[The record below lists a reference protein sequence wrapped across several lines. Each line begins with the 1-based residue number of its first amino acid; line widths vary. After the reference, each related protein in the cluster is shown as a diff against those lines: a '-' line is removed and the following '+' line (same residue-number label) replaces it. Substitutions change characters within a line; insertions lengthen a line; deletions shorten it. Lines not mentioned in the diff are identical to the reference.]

1 VAWRPEQEAVQM
13 RDSDT
18 ANHAGRARRHYK
30 VTFALLALA
39 GVSYALL
46 QSLVAPALPDIQ
58 RDLHASVNGVSWVLT
73 AYLLSA
79 SIATPVIG
87 RLGDM
92 YGKERLLVVVLA
104 LLCIA
109 TAVSALA
116 TTLAVMLVGRV
127 IQGAAGG
134 IFPLAFGIIRDEFPR
149 ERVAGAVGV
158 MSALLGVG
166 GGAGVV
172 LAGPIVQNLSIHYL
186 FWLPLVLLVPA
197 TVAVHLFVPESPVR
211 VPGRVNWTGAALM
224 SGGLA
229 ALLLAVSEAPVW
241 GWLSAKTVV
250 VFAVGVVLLV
260 AWVRSESRSDHPL
273 VDMRMMRIRGVWTT
287 NAVAALLGFGMY
299 ASFILLPEFVETPT
313 RAGYGFGASVT
324 GAGLFLVP
332 STIAML
338 LAGAQTGRLE
348 KRFGS
353 KPPLLAG
360 AALTCAAYLLLA
372 VARTE
377 RWEIYLAA
385 LLLGAGIGFAFAA
398 MVNLIIE
405 NVGPTE
411 TGVATGMNT
420 VTRTVGGAFGG
431 AAVAS
436 ILASTVGAGGYPSAR
451 GFTIAFGAC
460 ALALALGFVAGLA
473 IPPRRPVDAFGPH
486 EAGDVTE
493 VEVHESS
500 GLREPSVREPA

>member
-1 VAWRPEQEAVQM
+1 MAQSE
-13 RDSDT
+13 S
-18 ANHAGRARRHYK
+18 ANRAGRARQHYR

-58 RDLHASVNGVSWVLT
+58 HNLHTTVNGVSWVLT

-79 SIATPVIG
+79 SIATPVLG

-92 YGKERLLVVVLA
+92 YGKARLLVVVLV
-104 LLCIA
+104 LLCVA
-109 TAVSALA
+109 TVVSALA

-127 IQGAAGG
+127 VQGAAGG

-186 FWLPLVLLVPA
+186 FWFPLVALVPA
-197 TVAVHLFVPESPVR
+197 TIAVHLFVPESPMR
-211 VPGRVNWTGAALM
+211 VPGRVNWAGAALM

-229 ALLLAVSEAPVW
+229 AVLLAVSEAPVW
-241 GWLSAKTVV
+241 GWLSPKTLI

-299 ASFILLPEFVETPT
+299 ASFILLPEFVETP
-313 RAGYGFGASVT
+313 RATGYGFGASVA

-360 AALTCAAYLLLA
+360 AALTSAAYVLLA
-372 VARTE
+372 IGRTE

-436 ILASTVGAGGYPSAR
+436 ILASTVGAGGYPSAD
-451 GFTIAFGAC
+451 GFTIAFAAC
-460 ALALALGFVAGLA
+460 ALALALGVLAGLA
-473 IPPRRPVDAFGPH
+473 IPPRRPADAFAPH
-486 EAGDVTE
+486 EAGDLEEAASERLELGETV
-493 VEVHESS
+493 S
-500 GLREPSVREPA
+500 R

>member
-1 VAWRPEQEAVQM
+1 MSHE
-13 RDSDT
+13 
-18 ANHAGRARRHYK
+18 GGARRHHN
-30 VTFALLALA
+30 VTFGLLALV

-46 QSLVAPALPDIQ
+46 QSLVAPALPDMQ
-58 RDLHASVNGVSWVLT
+58 HALHTSVDGVSWVLT

-79 SIATPVIG
+79 SIATPLIG

-92 YGKERLLVVVLA
+92 YGKRRLLVAVLV
-104 LLCIA
+104 LLCVA

-116 TTLAVMLVGRV
+116 TSLALMLVGRV
-127 IQGAAGG
+127 VQGAAGG

-149 ERVAGAVGV
+149 DRVAGAIGM
-158 MSALLGVG
+158 MSAMLGVG

-172 LAGPIVQNLSIHYL
+172 LAGPIVQSLSIHYL
-186 FWLPLVLLVPA
+186 FWLPLLAIVPA
-197 TVAVHLFVPESPVR
+197 TVAVHRLVPESPVR
-211 VPGRVNWTGAALM
+211 MPGRVNWAGAALM
-224 SGGLA
+224 SAGLGSV
-229 ALLLAVSEAPVW
+229 LLAVSETPVW
-241 GWLSAKTVV
+241 GWGSLRTLGVLAAG
-250 VFAVGVVLLV
+250 AVTLV
-260 AWVRSESRSDHPL
+260 AWVRSETRSAHPL

-299 ASFILLPEFVETPT
+299 ASFILLPEFVETPV
-313 RAGYGFGASVT
+313 RAGYGFGSSVT

-332 STIAML
+332 STLAML
-338 LAGAQTGRLE
+338 VAGAQTGRLE

-360 AALTCAAYLLLA
+360 AALTGASYLLLA

-385 LLLGAGIGFAFAA
+385 LLLGAGIGLAFAA

-405 NVGPTE
+405 NVGPAE

-431 AAVAS
+431 AATAS
-436 ILASTVGAGGYPSAR
+436 ILAGAVGASGYPSR
-451 GFTIAFGAC
+451 HGFTIAFAC
-460 ALALALGFVAGLA
+460 CAVALALGVVVGLA
-473 IPPRRPVDAFGPH
+473 IPQRRPADAFASH
-486 EAGDVTE
+486 ETGEVTG
-493 VEVHESS
+493 VAS
-500 GLREPSVREPA
+500 

>member
-1 VAWRPEQEAVQM
+1 MAQSEITDQ
-13 RDSDT
+13 
-18 ANHAGRARRHYK
+18 AGRARQHYQ

-46 QSLVAPALPDIQ
+46 QSLVAPALPHIQ
-58 RDLHASVNGVSWVLT
+58 HSLHTTVNGVSWVLT

-79 SIATPVIG
+79 SIATPMIG

-92 YGKERLLVVVLA
+92 YGKERLLVVVLV
-104 LLCIA
+104 LLCVA
-109 TAVSALA
+109 TVVSALA
-116 TTLAVMLVGRV
+116 TTLTVMLVGRV
-127 IQGAAGG
+127 VQGAAGG
-134 IFPLAFGIIRDEFPR
+134 IFPLAFGIIREEFPR

-172 LAGPIVQNLSIHYL
+172 LAGPIVQRLSIHYL
-186 FWLPLVLLVPA
+186 FWLPLVALVPA
-197 TVAVHLFVPESPVR
+197 TITVHLFVPESPVR
-211 VPGRVNWTGAALM
+211 VPGRVNWAGAALM

-229 ALLLAVSEAPVW
+229 AVLLAVSEAPVW
-241 GWLSAKTVV
+241 GWLSAKTLIVFVV
-250 VFAVGVVLLV
+250 GAVLLV
-260 AWVRSESRSDHPL
+260 AWVRNESRSDHPL

-287 NAVAALLGFGMY
+287 NAVAALLRFGMY

-313 RAGYGFGASVT
+313 RAGYGFGTSVS

-360 AALTCAAYLLLA
+360 AALTSAAYVLLA
-372 VARTE
+372 IGRTE

-436 ILASTVGAGGYPSAR
+436 MLASTVTSPIGPRPASGGARQGSPLAGTR
-451 GFTIAFGAC
+451 GE
-460 ALALALGFVAGLA
+460 
-473 IPPRRPVDAFGPH
+473 PQQ
-486 EAGDVTE
+486 
-493 VEVHESS
+493 
-500 GLREPSVREPA
+500 LRCTA